1 MKITASKR
9 DDIIKQ
15 RDQFDAEAKA
25 RNDATEAE
33 VKRWRDAQ
41 NAVFKEVEEALRAEI
56 PQTSLAID
64 IHVRNS
70 WIGSGDGIEVSIGNR
85 NNNPHAQGNALSWEW
100 SVKLNRQGEVVKE
113 SNSWSGLKATTVEEL
128 QSLEDSLTVLKAINN
143 FDWKT
148 ILSRALPE
156 WGDYVQ
162 DRGPRP
168 ERPDFEGQLKA
179 AELEELVG
187 TDTLIKGEAGESSG
201 WRTGVAVYYIIH
213 KESPAQYVVSDVAQS
228 TVDHWKEQ
236 GHDKQKI
243 LDEIKRYS
251 YRITKSK
258 FFTLIGKEVETVEL

>member
-41 NAVFKEVEEALRAEI
+41 NAVFKEVEEALRAKI

-70 WIGSGDGIEVSIGNR
+70 WIGSGNGIEVSLGNK

-168 ERPDFEGQLKA
+168 ERPDFEGQLKE
-179 AELEELVG
+179 AEIEELVG
-187 TDTLIKGEAGESSG
+187 TDTLVVGVAGEGSG
-201 WRTGVAVYYIIH
+201 YRLGIEVYYLIH
-213 KESPAQYVVSDVAQS
+213 KESPKQYVVSCSAKSFVNEWIADGKS
-228 TVDHWKEQ
+228 KEE
-236 GHDKQKI
+236 I
-243 LDEIKRYS
+243 LKEIGRYEF
-251 YRITKSK
+251 RINKSK
-258 FFTLIGKEVETVEL
+258 FFQLIGKEVETLEL